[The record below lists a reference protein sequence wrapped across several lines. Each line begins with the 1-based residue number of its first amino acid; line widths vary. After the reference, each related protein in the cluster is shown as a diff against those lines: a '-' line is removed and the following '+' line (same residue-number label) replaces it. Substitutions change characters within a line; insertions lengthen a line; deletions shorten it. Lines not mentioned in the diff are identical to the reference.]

1 MENEP
6 AKPSSR
12 RPALQGLD
20 AKALLGAGLETPP
33 SPDKPSPAPQSTQ
46 GSKLSRRQWLV
57 LGSLTAVATGTG
69 WFYLGKKPKPEPWQE
84 LLPGINLISTHFRN
98 EWRHTDDGGVEAV
111 RDDQPSLLAVPMA
124 ELGESYDL
132 RFAFTR
138 LTAQLSITLF
148 FRTAQGTTTLEFD
161 SWEQPGL
168 AGVQLIDSQDL
179 RQSGSFNFPIANGQP
194 YEFLVE
200 VRLDELRVLHQD
212 KLLRS
217 YPIKGRRL
225 EVPAPWGWEDAWAS
239 VPLAIGAWNSKVH
252 FSQLSYRKVR

>member
-20 AKALLGAGLETPP
+20 AKALLGAGMETPP
-33 SPDKPSPAPQSTQ
+33 PPDKPSPAPQSTQ
-46 GSKLSRRQWLV
+46 GGKLSRRQWLA
-57 LGSLTAVATGTG
+57 LGSLTAVAVGTG
-69 WFYLGKKPKPEPWQE
+69 WFYLREKPEPWQE

-111 RDDQPSLLAVPMA
+111 RDDQPSLLAVPLG

-138 LTAQLSITLF
+138 LTGQLSITLF

-168 AGVQLIDSQDL
+168 AGVQMIDSQDL
-179 RQSGSFNFPIANGQP
+179 RQANSFTFPIVNGQS
-194 YEFLVE
+194 YEFIVE
-200 VRLDELRVLHQD
+200 VRPDELRVLHQD

-217 YPIKGRRL
+217 YAIKGRHL
-225 EVPAPWGWEDAWAS
+225 GVTAPWAWQDAWAS
-239 VPLAIGAWNSKVH
+239 FPLAIGAWNSKVR
-252 FSQLSYRKVR
+252 FSHLSYRKVR